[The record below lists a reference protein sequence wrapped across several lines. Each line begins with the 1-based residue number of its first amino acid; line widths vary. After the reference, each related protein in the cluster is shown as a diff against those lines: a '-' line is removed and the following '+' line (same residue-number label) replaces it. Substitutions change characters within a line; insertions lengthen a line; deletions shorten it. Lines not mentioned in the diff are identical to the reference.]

1 MQTSVAIIY
10 FQSLESAQEWRQV
23 SPQTFKTR
31 PGIKILPKDCTSIV
45 YVCMHLCNMKDF
57 LPPSHREC
65 LVEKIKEVP
74 QMLCEISDSF
84 FYPCGPWS
92 WTSMSTFQR
101 SSCCKLCYHNQSNTA
116 IQALR
121 LIQKFHSTIIYFQ
134 AAASSI
140 SALSESNQSNS
151 KLYPK
156 KWASGIDSKG
166 Q

>member
-23 SPQTFKTR
+23 SPQTFKPR
-31 PGIKILPKDCTSIV
+31 PRIKILSKDCTSIV
-45 YVCMHLCNMKDF
+45 YVCVYLYNMKDF
-57 LPPSHREC
+57 LPSSHTEC

-84 FYPCGPWS
+84 FYPCGPGCPCQH
-92 WTSMSTFQR
+92 FKR
-101 SSCCKLCYHNQSNTA
+101 SSCCKLCYHNQST